1 MSATTQR
8 ERAFALPF
16 PKASV
21 GRKLLVS
28 LSGLFLVVFLLV
40 HLGVNLTLY
49 GGRDLY
55 NTVAH
60 WMATNPAILA
70 MRPVLA
76 LGALLHVVVSTWLW
90 AANLDARPQR
100 YEMVDRAG
108 GSTWASRNM
117 LILGAVV
124 LLFLALHVS
133 TFSLRLAFG
142 TPPMTELHGAEIKD
156 VYALVTASFG
166 VWWYAALYCT
176 AIVFLGL
183 HLSHGF
189 QSALQTLGLSDAAWR
204 RRWTLLGNIY
214 AVTVAAGFASLP
226 LYFFVQAQMGSTP

>member
-8 ERAFALPF
+8 ERTFTLPF
-16 PKASV
+16 PEASV

-28 LSGLFLVVFLLV
+28 LSGLFLVVFLVV

-49 GGRDLY
+49 LGRDTY
-55 NTVAH
+55 NTAAH

-70 MRPVLA
+70 MRPILA
-76 LGALLHVVVSTWLW
+76 LGVLLHIVVSTWLW
-90 AANLDARPQR
+90 AANLKARPQR
-100 YEMVDRAG
+100 YEVVDRAG
-108 GSTWASRNM
+108 GSTWAARNM
-117 LILGAVV
+117 IILGALIFLFVV
-124 LLFLALHVS
+124 LHVS

-142 TPPMTELHGAEIKD
+142 SPPLTELEGRVVKD
-156 VYALVTASFG
+156 AYALVTGSFG
-166 VWWYAALYCT
+166 VWWYAALYFT
-176 AIVFLGL
+176 AIVVLGL

-204 RRWTLLGNIY
+204 RRWTILGNIY